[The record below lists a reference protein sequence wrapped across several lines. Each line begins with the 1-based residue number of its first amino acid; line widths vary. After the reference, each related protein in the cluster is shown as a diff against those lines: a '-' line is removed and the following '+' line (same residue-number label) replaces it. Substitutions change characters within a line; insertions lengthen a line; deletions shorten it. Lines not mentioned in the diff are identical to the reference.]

1 MIQFICY
8 FFPAIVAVWITEAC
22 MKENFNLKKFI
33 YHYGMYTALINIT
46 IYMIITLFFSPV
58 ITYLTPESFTYNF
71 TIKYLG
77 IALLLAIALPIIY
90 KIIKNNISI
99 NIEQKEFEDEN
110 LEEKKEHKR
119 NTTR

>member
-90 KIIKNNISI
+90 KIIKNRYNNHIALKRSSI
-99 NIEQKEFEDEN
+99 YVSILASYQMVEG
-110 LEEKKEHKR
+110 
-119 NTTR
+119 